1 MELLKLIGV
10 ALVAIGFALRWNPLI
25 LILVAGFAT
34 GFTAGFGPMEILAMM
49 GRFFVENRFMTLP
62 IVLLVPLIGLL
73 ERYGLQE
80 RAGQLIGKLAGATA
94 GGILFLYQAMR
105 EVTSMFGLA
114 IGGHTSMIRPLISPM
129 AEAAAEKKAGVL
141 PVALRMNIRAH
152 AAAAENW
159 GNFFAD
165 DIFVAVGPVLLMGG
179 VFKAAGVDVSLKE
192 LGLWG
197 LPTAAAALALGWW
210 RYRKLN
216 QLIEAAKDERKE
228 PV

>member
-1 MELLKLIGV
+1 MEWPKLIGV
-10 ALVAIGFALRWNPLI
+10 ALVAVGFALRWNPLVV
-25 LILVAGFAT
+25 ILVAGFAT
-34 GFTAGFGPMEILAMM
+34 GFTAGFGPMEILALM

-80 RAGQLIGKLAGATA
+80 RAGQLIGKMAGATA

-105 EVTSMFGLA
+105 QVTSMFGLA
-114 IGGHTSMIRPLISPM
+114 IGGHTSMVRPLISPM
-129 AEAAAEKKAGVL
+129 AEAAAEKKAGLL
-141 PVALRMNIRAH
+141 PEALRMKIRAH

-179 VFKAAGVDVSLKE
+179 VFKAAGVEVSLKE

-197 LPTAAAALALGWW
+197 LPTAAAALGLGWW

-216 QLIEAAKDERKE
+216 RRIQAAKEERKE
-228 PV
+228 PA

>member
-1 MELLKLIGV
+1 MEWLKLIGV
-10 ALVAIGFALRWNPLI
+10 ALVAVGFALRWNPLVV
-25 LILVAGFAT
+25 ILVAGFAT
-34 GFTAGFGPMEILAMM
+34 GFTAGFGPIEILAMM

-80 RAGQLIGKLAGATA
+80 RAGQLIGRMAGATT

-105 EVTSMFGLA
+105 QVTSMFGLA
-114 IGGHTSMIRPLISPM
+114 IGGHTSMVRPLISPM
-129 AEAAAEKKAGVL
+129 AEAAAEKKAGLL
-141 PVALRMNIRAH
+141 PEALRMKIRAH

-179 VFKAAGVDVSLKE
+179 VFKAAGVEVSLKE

-197 LPTAAAALALGWW
+197 LPTAAVALALGWW

-216 QLIEAAKDERKE
+216 RLIEAAKDERKD
-228 PV
+228 PA